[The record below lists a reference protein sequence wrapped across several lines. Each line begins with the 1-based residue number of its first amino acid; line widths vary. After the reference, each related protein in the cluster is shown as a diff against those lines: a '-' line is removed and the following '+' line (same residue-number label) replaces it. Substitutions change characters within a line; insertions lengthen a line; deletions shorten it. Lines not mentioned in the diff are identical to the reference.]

1 MGFEKENDMGK
12 LTISTKIIAQIAGE
26 AAMECYGV
34 VGMSSQKLKDSVV
47 EILKK
52 ENYTKGIKI
61 SQDKDDMIIDIFL
74 VIAYGI
80 KLSEVALEVQK
91 KIRYTLESTL
101 DIRVQTINVHVQ
113 DIKVIN

>member
-1 MGFEKENDMGK
+1 MSFEKANDMGK

-26 AAMECYGV
+26 AATECYGV
-34 VGMSSQKLKDSVV
+34 VGMSNQKLKDSVV

-52 ENYTKGIKI
+52 ENYAKGIKI
-61 SQDKDDMIIDIFL
+61 TQEKDDMIIDIFL

-101 DIRVQTINVHVQ
+101 DIRVKTINVHVQ

>member
-1 MGFEKENDMGK
+1 MSFEKVNNMGK
-12 LTISTKIIAQIAGE
+12 LIISEKIIAQIAGE

-34 VGMSSQKLKDSVV
+34 VAMSNQKFKDSVV
-47 EILKK
+47 EILKQ
-52 ENYTKGIKI
+52 ENYAKGVKVK
-61 SQDKDDMIIDIFL
+61 QEDDNMIIDIYL

-101 DIRVQTINVHVQ
+101 DITVNSVNVHVQ
-113 DIKVIN
+113 DIKVIQ